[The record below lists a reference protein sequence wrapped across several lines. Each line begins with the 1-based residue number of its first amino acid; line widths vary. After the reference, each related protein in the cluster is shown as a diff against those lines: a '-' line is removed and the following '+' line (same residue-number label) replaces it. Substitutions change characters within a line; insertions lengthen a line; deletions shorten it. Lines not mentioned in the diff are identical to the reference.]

1 MAIVTKIPS
10 QWSEPTI
17 DAIAARVK
25 PKVFKNQPNV
35 WDYVSEWA
43 DLPLGDTDD
52 DPEIGDLVG
61 VNNESGTWLLNTL
74 RRRGMYKRVALTGT
88 RAEQYGTSPFTDY
101 SPFDAKIAEL
111 EKLTYAGL

>member
-101 SPFDAKIAEL
+101 SPFDAKIAEI